1 MPYSEFKTIT
11 QVQVK
16 FALTVKESENLFVD
30 IQPVTISD
38 YLQQI
43 LKRNLTIANA
53 INTEK
58 AQFQWIMVYD

>member
-43 LKRNLTIANA
+43 LKRNLTIASA

-58 AQFQWIMVYD
+58 AQFQ

>member
-1 MPYSEFKTIT
+1 MSYSEFKTIT

-38 YLQQI
+38 YLQQT
-43 LKRNLTIANA
+43 LRRNLTIANA

>member
-38 YLQQI
+38 YLQQT
-43 LKRNLTIANA
+43 LRRNLTIANA

>member
-1 MPYSEFKTIT
+1 MSYSEFKTIT

-43 LKRNLTIANA
+43 LKRNLTIASA